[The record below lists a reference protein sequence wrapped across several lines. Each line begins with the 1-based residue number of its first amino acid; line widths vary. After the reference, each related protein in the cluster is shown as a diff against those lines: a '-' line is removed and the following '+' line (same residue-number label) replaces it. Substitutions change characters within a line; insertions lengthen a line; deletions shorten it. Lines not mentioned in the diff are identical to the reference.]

1 MELDGE
7 VGAGRVELLGAAA
20 ADVLPQDAGGE
31 LVPVVNGE
39 DVAVGEVQAGKQSS
53 VSLGRRSAARRG
65 VGPRGGE
72 VTCCPSATHTP
83 S

>member
-31 LVPVVNGE
+31 LVPVINGE

-53 VSLGRRSAARRG
+53 VSHAQWC
-65 VGPRGGE
+65 GGE
-72 VTCCPSATHTP
+72 GQRGDPSATHTP